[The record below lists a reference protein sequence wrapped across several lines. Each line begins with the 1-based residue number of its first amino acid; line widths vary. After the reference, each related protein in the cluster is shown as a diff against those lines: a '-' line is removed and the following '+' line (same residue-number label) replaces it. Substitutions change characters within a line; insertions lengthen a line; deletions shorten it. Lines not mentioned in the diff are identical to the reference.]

1 MKIILDDGTEVTIN
15 GDEKSWQTLLTNFE
29 AMIEHNEKVLGCV
42 ERAAE
47 AIRKRIFTLRRV
59 YDALTEVRDATL
71 RVAGQLSDGKEGFDA

>member
-15 GDEKSWQTLLTNFE
+15 GDEASWQILLTNFE
-29 AMIEHNEKVLGCV
+29 TMIENNEKALGCV

-59 YDALTEVRDATL
+59 YDAFTELRDATL
-71 RVAGQLSDGKEGFDA
+71 RVATQFSEGKEGFNE

>member
-1 MKIILDDGTEVTIN
+1 MKIVLDDGTELLIN
-15 GDEKSWQTLLTNFE
+15 GKEEFWQKLLTNFE
-29 AMIEHNEKVLGCV
+29 ALIEANEKALSCA

-71 RVAGQLSDGKEGFDA
+71 RVAGQLSDGKEGVDE